1 MTKKEHNSLLH
12 IALVANATWNIYNF
26 RKPLINAFIEEGWKV
41 SVIAPVD
48 QYIIYLDELPGVKHY
63 HLENLDRDGRNLW
76 HDYKMARELRKIYQ
90 QIKPNLIIHFTHKPN
105 LYGGWAA
112 NQGNIPSLAV
122 VTGLGYPFLNQ
133 SWLRRLI
140 IQFYRIASRYHRL
153 FLFENT
159 EDCDLFFQ
167 EKILSKTSQGI
178 VVAGCGVDT
187 EFFTPKV
194 KRLTGEGLILT
205 FIGRLLY
212 DKGTRE
218 FVQAAQEVKKAYL
231 STRFQLIGELDQGN
245 PAAVRKTELVDWIK
259 ENAIEYLGF
268 KNDVRPYIA
277 DSDCIVL
284 PSYREAIARSL
295 TEAMAMEKPVIAS
308 DVPGCHEI
316 VDHEQNGLLV
326 PVKDAQALAGA
337 MIRIIQMPEKK
348 RNEMGR
354 SGRQKIINQYS
365 NELVSEQYI
374 SLIKN
379 LELTSE

>member
-76 HDYKMARELRKIYQ
+76 HDYKMAQELRKIYQ
-90 QIKPNLIIHFTHKPN
+90 QIKPDLIIHFTHKPN

-140 IQFYRIASRYHRL
+140 IRFYRIAARYHRL
-153 FLFENT
+153 ILFENT
-159 EDCDLFFQ
+159 QDCELFIQ
-167 EKILSKTSQGI
+167 EKILVQPDQGH
-178 VVAGCGVDT
+178 VVAGCGIDT
-187 EFFTPKV
+187 EFFTPMGKH
-194 KRLTGEGLILT
+194 LTGEGIIFT

-218 FVQAAQEVKKAYL
+218 FVEAARQVKQAYP

-245 PAAVRKTELVDWIK
+245 PAAVHKTELVDWIRQ
-259 ENAIEYLGF
+259 NAIEYLGF

-295 TEAMAMEKPVIAS
+295 TEAMSMEKPVIAT
-308 DVPGCHEI
+308 DVPGCNEI
-316 VDHEQNGLLV
+316 VDHDINGLLV
-326 PVKDAQALAGA
+326 PVKDPQSLANA
-337 MIRIIQMPEKK
+337 MIKIIQMPENL
-348 RNEMGR
+348 RARMGKA
-354 SGRQKIINQYS
+354 GREKIIKNYS
-365 NELVSEQYI
+365 NALVSGQYLD
-374 SLIKN
+374 LIHQ
-379 LELTSE
+379 LRFTQ